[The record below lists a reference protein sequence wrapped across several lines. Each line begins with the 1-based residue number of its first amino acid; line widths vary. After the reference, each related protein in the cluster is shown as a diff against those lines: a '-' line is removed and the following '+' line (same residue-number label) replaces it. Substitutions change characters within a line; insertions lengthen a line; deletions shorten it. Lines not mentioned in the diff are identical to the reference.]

1 MFQEKL
7 VHVALEVRLHLLGDL
22 SQQERGLHE
31 DVGVSRVHQ
40 APQCDER
47 LPTHPLA
54 LVPGAQVGGHSGPL
68 QQLRQLVEVLAHVLD
83 VVEGDAQLRE
93 TETVCVSVGERVEGW
108 CVCVGKR
115 EGARVKRKTLQ
126 FLRKKRERKKNS
138 HWHTHSVGDIKLA
151 VILVVVT
158 VSLQDGMNFFCVHP
172 GSITD
177 ELHIYTE
184 CS

>member
-1 MFQEKL
+1 MLQEKL

-31 DVGVSRVHQ
+31 DVGVSGVHQ

-68 QQLRQLVEVLAHVLD
+68 QQLRQLVQVLAHVLD

-93 TETVCVSVGERVEGW
+93 TETVCVNVGERVEGW
-108 CVCVGKR
+108 CVCGKER
-115 EGARVKRKTLQ
+115 GCSGEEENPPISEEE
-126 FLRKKRERKKNS
+126 ERKKEKQPLA
-138 HWHTHSVGDIKLA
+138 HSL
-151 VILVVVT
+151 
-158 VSLQDGMNFFCVHP
+158 CR
-172 GSITD
+172 
-177 ELHIYTE
+177 
-184 CS
+184 